1 MAGMVE
7 LSALII
13 HPVSHPHKPM
23 QSNALFVTEKLLL
36 ILYTKH
42 DLRETRSRGKCASLE
57 RAEHNAEKAFVE
69 YVKLN
74 LSKCVEKE

>member
-1 MAGMVE
+1 MAGMAE

-13 HPVSHPHKPM
+13 HPISHPHKPM

-42 DLRETRSRGKCASLE
+42 DLRESQRRVKCASLE
-57 RAEHNAEKAFVE
+57 KAKQNAEKAFV
-69 YVKLN
+69 
-74 LSKCVEKE
+74 